1 MRDRYFEIFAL
12 KEKRGIEGRHRTL
25 KFVSWYDNE
34 VGYSSRVL
42 DLITH
47 MAAVDALV

>member
-1 MRDRYFEIFAL
+1 MRDRYFEILAL
-12 KEKRGIEGRHRTL
+12 KEKRGIEGTL